1 MLVAHLSDLHVT
13 MPDAPFARFAN
24 GAANLEAAIAHLNGL
39 DHRPD
44 LVVVTG
50 DLVNDGTD
58 AEYTR
63 LRDLFEPIASP
74 LLLLLGN
81 HDEPASLRAVFP
93 EHQYLPER
101 RPAHWVVDDY
111 ELRLVAVDTTLD
123 ERHDGVLEPDELEW
137 LRATL
142 DAAPAD
148 RPTLLLM
155 HHPPFVTGMWWMDYG
170 GLEGAAALHEVVA
183 ERPNVVGVLAGHV
196 HRPFHTT
203 IGSALVSSAPA
214 IAYQS
219 CLALADD
226 SPPLVSDVAAPI
238 PLVWW
243 TGDRLLSAHTDH
255 RLPQHAMDL
264 RTVIPNW
271 DDYERR
277 ARSGDAIPKEH

>member
-1 MLVAHLSDLHVT
+1 LSDLHVT
-13 MPDAPFARFAN
+13 TPDAPFARFAN

-39 DHRPD
+39 DRRPD

-50 DLVNDGTD
+50 DLVNDGTI

-63 LRDLFEPIASP
+63 LRALLDPLESP
-74 LLLLLGN
+74 VLLLLGN
-81 HDEPASLRAVFP
+81 HDEPEGLRAVFS
-93 EHQYLPER
+93 EHNYLPER

-123 ERHDGVLEPDELEW
+123 ERHDGAVGPQELDW

-170 GLEGAAALHEVVA
+170 GLKGAAALHEVVA
-183 ERPNVVGVLAGHV
+183 ARANVVGVLAGHV

-219 CLALADD
+219 CLALTDD

-243 TGDRLLSAHTDH
+243 TGERLLGAHTDY
-255 RLPQHAMDL
+255 RLPQHTMDL

-271 DDYERR
+271 DDYQRR
-277 ARSGDAIPKEH
+277 ARSGDVIPKDH

>member
-1 MLVAHLSDLHVT
+1 MLVAHLSDLHVS
-13 MPDAPFARFAN
+13 MPDAPFAVFAD
-24 GAANLEAAIAHLNGL
+24 GAATLTAAIAHLNGL
-39 DHRPD
+39 DRRPD

-50 DLVNDGTD
+50 DLVNDGTV
-58 AEYTR
+58 AEYSR
-63 LRDLFEPIASP
+63 LRDLFEPLETP
-74 LLLLLGN
+74 LLLLVGN
-81 HDEPASLRAVFP
+81 HDEPTALRSVFP
-93 EHQYLPER
+93 EHHYLPHH

-111 ELRLVAVDTTLD
+111 ALRLVAIDTTLD
-123 ERHDGVLEPDELEW
+123 GRHDGALGRDELDW

-142 DAAPAD
+142 ESAAAD

-170 GLEGAAALHEVVA
+170 GLKGAVGLHELVA
-183 ERPNVVGVLAGHV
+183 ARPNVVGMLAGHV

-226 SPPLVSDVAAPI
+226 SPPLVSDVVAPI
-238 PLVWW
+238 PLVRW
-243 TGDRLLSAHTDH
+243 TGDRLLVAHTDF
-255 RLPQHAMDL
+255 RLRQHTVDL

-277 ARSGDAIPKEH
+277 ARSGEIIPKDH